1 MDSDNSTTATC
12 CICLSEYGE
21 NETPFQLACGHRVH
35 SDCMLRLC
43 LCSRDSAR
51 CPYCRASLA
60 TRLLESEDDFE
71 GLSDSGSES
80 EENEPDANIE
90 EGPEL
95 PQWMALIWTP
105 FATGILLRRQEGVV
119 KNLLKR
125 AGSKRAPDVLK
136 RCSEKQKQLQKDLV
150 EARALVKKMKRG
162 RACQTVQQTLRLLK
176 RQENGVRTAERR
188 LHAHKR
194 EVLHKCQKSQTTV
207 NYLWLH
213 PLADVM

>member
-1 MDSDNSTTATC
+1 
-12 CICLSEYGE
+12 
-21 NETPFQLACGHRVH
+21 
-35 SDCMLRLC
+35 
-43 LCSRDSAR
+43 
-51 CPYCRASLA
+51 LA
-60 TRLLESEDDFE
+60 TRFLESEDEFE

-95 PQWMALIWTP
+95 PQWMTLIWTP